1 MKDLGSL
8 QFGTTKDLG
17 SLQLPIYKDTGAHSV
32 QNKRYH
38 SQLSPLFVKADN
50 LDVINEL
57 QETCRPC
64 IIGRDARVISYL
76 NKDYVTQ
83 LLRGGASDLTQWDK
97 PVVLQ
102 FGGFYSGYK
111 HNLTT
116 NEKIKNISLVPI
128 KGYTYHKRR
137 FRGLYDGTV
146 VTNSADGTSKSF
158 LTSNAGVYSTHNVSL
173 QNFHAYAKNLGPSFR
188 AMSWQDHE
196 ILTWLF
202 WIIEGTTNSQAVYRG
217 IVDVNSANWA
227 AYNKSADGGQ
237 PTYGQFHLNGIT
249 NDIVGHKGEKTIT
262 ISDFPNGAITV
273 KPHKWN
279 CIENFIAGPYWV
291 AATGRLFSNDNVYE
305 FKDLSKIAFTV
316 NSDASL
322 LCSIAGI
329 KPDTN
334 GWQRI
339 LETYR
344 DTLVPEVIGGSD
356 TTGYCDQWYGLASMG
371 AGPYVPL
378 LRGYASHGSYAGLG
392 LLNSTSGPANAIAHI
407 GAVLASDDPSDPIP
421 DGWVVS

>member
-8 QFGTTKDLG
+8 QFGTVKDLG

-158 LTSNAGVYSTHNVSL
+158 LTSNAGVYSTHNVSI

-202 WIIEGTTNSQAVYRG
+202 WI
-217 IVDVNSANWA
+217 
-227 AYNKSADGGQ
+227 
-237 PTYGQFHLNGIT
+237 H
-249 NDIVGHKGEKTIT
+249 
-262 ISDFPNGAITV
+262 
-273 KPHKWN
+273 
-279 CIENFIAGPYWV
+279 
-291 AATGRLFSNDNVYE
+291 
-305 FKDLSKIAFTV
+305 
-316 NSDASL
+316 
-322 LCSIAGI
+322 
-329 KPDTN
+329 
-334 GWQRI
+334 
-339 LETYR
+339 
-344 DTLVPEVIGGSD
+344 
-356 TTGYCDQWYGLASMG
+356 
-371 AGPYVPL
+371 
-378 LRGYASHGSYAGLG
+378 G
-392 LLNSTSGPANAIAHI
+392 LLSAAHLKLS
-407 GAVLASDDPSDPIP
+407 AFP
-421 DGWVVS
+421 VVEALP